1 VDGNIS
7 RKEFLQKCALM
18 GFAVVG
24 TGSLLAGCGG
34 GGDSGES
41 GGTSHETATK
51 TASAAD
57 PCGDRTGLTDT
68 DLTMRTNLK
77 YVAKSED
84 PAKNCKNCKFFLADQ
99 HGDACGGC
107 QLFKG
112 PVNPAGNC
120 ASWFA
125 KEQG

>member
-1 VDGNIS
+1 MDGNIS

-24 TGSLLAGCGG
+24 TGSLIAGCGG
-34 GGDSGES
+34 GGDSSES
-41 GGTSHETATK
+41 GGTSHETTTK

-57 PCGDRTGLTDT
+57 PCGDTTGLSET
-68 DLTMRTNLK
+68 DLNMRTTLK
-77 YVAKSED
+77 YVVKSED
-84 PAKNCKNCKFFLADQ
+84 AAKNCKNCKFYLADQ
-99 HGDACGGC
+99 FGDACGGC

-125 KEQG
+125 NDQG